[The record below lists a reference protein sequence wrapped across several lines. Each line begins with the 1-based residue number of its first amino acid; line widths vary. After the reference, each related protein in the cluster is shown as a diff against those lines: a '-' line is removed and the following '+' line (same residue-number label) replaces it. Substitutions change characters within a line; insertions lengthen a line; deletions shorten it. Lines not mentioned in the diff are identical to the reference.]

1 MATGKV
7 RIFELAKELGLSSK
21 DLIGLFERLGLEAK
35 NQLSVVD
42 DPIADLVRGV
52 LLGGSSNKGAAK
64 AAAGGATAVAPPPPA
79 PAPAKAPSAARPAT
93 PAPAP
98 APAEPVPTLKR
109 VTSAPRRTAKT
120 ATAAAAT
127 AAPGAASAQASA
139 VAVPSAN
146 ESFPASEPDAEAPQI
161 AAAAGKAVAAGATT
175 VSGAPDA
182 VAAKPVSASVPLSE
196 AASPLVTPLP
206 NGEAAAVAAP
216 DSASGASAPLAP
228 AVTAAAIAAESAE
241 TDASDATVPG
251 GGNGATGTGSARPAS
266 PAPRI
271 VGTPRPRAP
280 GSPAPRL
287 VGSPPPRLVGSP
299 PPRQAPAG
307 NTPMPPKT
315 RLPAAAV
322 DNTPVPTLR
331 PVPAGQSSIV
341 APRPP
346 APPAQPPT
354 NGIAA
359 SASPGPQTG
368 MPGRPGVAPRPGQL
382 GAPGQGYRPQVP
394 APPPQAGAPG
404 APIGRR
410 PVGNGP
416 FRPLTPPAGGAAG
429 GGARPFTPRPPGAP
443 GAPLTQGGPTPSSG
457 GGGPRGPQGRGGD
470 RDRNGAKKDRET
482 EMLLEKERQRKKRGG
497 SLEAPVA
504 STTLETIEI
513 PDVLTVQELA
523 TSMIIPAKDVIKELI
538 KMGTMATIN
547 QNIPA
552 TVAQNVAK
560 KFGFNAVIKEAG
572 EEVVVEQEEDRPELL
587 STRPPVV
594 TVLGHVDHGK
604 TSLLDRIRSAS
615 VAAGEAGGIT
625 QRIGA
630 YTVDRGDQKVT
641 FIDTPGHEAFTAMRA
656 RGAKVT
662 DVAILVVAADDGV
675 MPQTLE
681 AISHIKAAGVPI
693 VVAINKMD
701 KEDAQPDRVKS
712 QLSEQ
717 GLQPVEWG
725 GKTEMVH
732 VSARTGEGID
742 QLLETVL
749 LEAELRDLKANK
761 TRRAQGVVI
770 ESALDKGRGAVATV
784 LIQNGTLRAGDVVV
798 VGSAFGK
805 IRALV
810 DDKGKQVKKAGPSIP
825 VEIMGLSEV
834 PSAGDTLMV
843 VSDERVARE
852 AAAKRST
859 RRKDVAIAATNG
871 PRVSLETFMNT
882 PADGARKNLNLILKA
897 DGQGAV
903 EALRSRLEGL
913 SNAEVDLRVIY
924 AGVGAITPNDV
935 NLASASNAVLIGF
948 NIRPDETVKRLSENE
963 QVDIRFYNVIY
974 DVENDLKKA
983 MLGMLAPKFREVILG
998 RAEVR
1003 EVFKV
1008 SKVGTIAGCYV
1019 QSGKLTR
1026 NAKVRIL
1033 RDSAVVFESELES
1046 LRRFK
1051 DDVKEVAENFE
1062 CGVQIA
1068 KFSDLKEGDVIEA
1081 FTSELVAP
1089 EAVPA

>member
-21 DLIGLFERLGLEAK
+21 DLIGLFERLGFEAK
-35 NQLSVVD
+35 NQLAVVEP
-42 DPIADLVRGV
+42 PIAELVRGV
-52 LLGGSSNKGAAK
+52 LLGGAGAK
-64 AAAGGATAVAPPPPA
+64 AKSSAGGGTAVAEPPA
-79 PAPAKAPSAARPAT
+79 PPA
-93 PAPAP
+93 APAP
-98 APAEPVPTLKR
+98 APRAK
-109 VTSAPRRTAKT
+109 KT
-120 ATAAAAT
+120 ASTAAAAAA
-127 AAPGAASAQASA
+127 AAPSEPVPALKPVAAPKRTKAAAAAAAETAVETPQVAASAP
-139 VAVPSAN
+139 VAAAPV
-146 ESFPASEPDAEAPQI
+146 AEAPAQPV
-161 AAAAGKAVAAGATT
+161 AAASEAPVAAVTPP
-175 VSGAPDA
+175 PDA
-182 VAAKPVSASVPLSE
+182 PPAPPAAPPGTGSVPRPVSAGPRIVS
-196 AASPLVTPLP
+196 
-206 NGEAAAVAAP
+206 
-216 DSASGASAPLAP
+216 
-228 AVTAAAIAAESAE
+228 
-241 TDASDATVPG
+241 
-251 GGNGATGTGSARPAS
+251 S

-271 VGTPRPRAP
+271 VGTPRPVVGSRPAP
-280 GSPAPRL
+280 GTAPLR
-287 VGSPPPRLVGSP
+287 PR
-299 PPRQAPAG
+299 
-307 NTPMPPKT
+307 PMPPQ
-315 RLPAAAV
+315 PI
-322 DNTPVPTLR
+322 DNSPVPTLR

-341 APRPP
+341 KPRTPDEP
-346 APPAQPPT
+346 AGGDADTIQPGM
-354 NGIAA
+354 NI
-359 SASPGPQTG
+359 G
-368 MPGRPGVAPRPGQL
+368 MPDRPGVPRPGQP
-382 GAPGQGYRPQVP
+382 GAPGQGFRPL
-394 APPPQAGAPG
+394 APGQQPPRPGQPGVPG
-404 APIGRR
+404 APIQNRR
-410 PVGNGP
+410 PVGNGA
-416 FRPLTPPAGGAAG
+416 FRALTPPGVGGPP
-429 GGARPFTPRPPGAP
+429 RPFTPRPPGAP
-443 GAPLTQGGPTPSSG
+443 GAPMQQGGAMPSSG
-457 GGGPRGPQGRGGD
+457 SGRGGGRGGRHD
-470 RDRNGAKKDRET
+470 SGGAKKDRET
-482 EMLLEKERQRKKRGG
+482 EMLLEKERRRKKSQG
-497 SLEAPVA
+497 LYEAP
-504 STTLETIEI
+504 SPTSGMETIEI

-523 TSMIIPAKDVIKELI
+523 TSMIVPAKDVIKELI

-552 TVAQNVAK
+552 QTAQNIAK

-587 STRPPVV
+587 TPRPPVI

-604 TSLLDRIRSAS
+604 TSLLDRIRSAN
-615 VAAGEAGGIT
+615 VAGGEAGGIT

-630 YTVDRGDQKVT
+630 YTIDHGDQKLT

-675 MPQTLE
+675 MPQTRE

-701 KEDAQPDRVKS
+701 REDASPDRVKS
-712 QLSEQ
+712 QLAEE
-717 GLQPVEWG
+717 GLQPADWG
-725 GKTEMVH
+725 GKVEMIP
-732 VSARTGEGID
+732 VSARTGDGIE

-749 LEAELRDLKANK
+749 LEAELRELKANK
-761 TRRAQGVVI
+761 QRRAQGVVI

-784 LIQNGTLRAGDVVV
+784 LVQNGTLRTGDVVV
-798 VGSAFGK
+798 VGGAFGK

-852 AAAKRST
+852 AAAKRAV

-871 PRVSLETFMNT
+871 PRMSLENFM
-882 PADGARKNLNLILKA
+882 ALGASGGKKSLNLILKA
-897 DGQGAV
+897 DGNGAV
-903 EALRSRLEGL
+903 EALRARVEGL
-913 SNAEVDLRVIY
+913 SGEEVDIRVIL

-983 MLGMLAPKFREVILG
+983 MLGMLAPKYREVILG

-1019 QSGKLTR
+1019 QNGKLTR
-1026 NAKVRIL
+1026 NAKVRIM

-1051 DDVKEVAENFE
+1051 DDVKEVAENYE

-1068 KFSDLKEGDVIEA
+1068 RYSDLKPGDIIEA
-1081 FTSELVAP
+1081 YASELVAP
-1089 EAVPA
+1089 DLVPA

>member
-1 MATGKV
+1 MPTGKV

-21 DLIGLFERLGLEAK
+21 DLIGLFAKLGLEAK
-35 NQLSVVD
+35 NQLAVVEP
-42 DPIADLVRGV
+42 PIADLVRGV
-52 LLGGSSNKGAAK
+52 LLGGAKNAAK
-64 AAAGGATAVAPPPPA
+64 SGGTAVAAPPA
-79 PAPAKAPSAARPAT
+79 PATSAPSNGNGAAPVRAVAS
-93 PAPAP
+93 APA
-98 APAEPVPTLKR
+98 APAERVPTLKP
-109 VTSAPRRTAKT
+109 VTAAPRRAK
-120 ATAAAAT
+120 AAVAGAPGDESGVVAPAAAAPASAST
-127 AAPGAASAQASA
+127 DVAASASEPVTSEPAA
-139 VAVPSAN
+139 TPDVPSAPLG
-146 ESFPASEPDAEAPQI
+146 PAPRI
-161 AAAAGKAVAAGATT
+161 VG
-175 VSGAPDA
+175 
-182 VAAKPVSASVPLSE
+182 
-196 AASPLVTPLP
+196 
-206 NGEAAAVAAP
+206 
-216 DSASGASAPLAP
+216 
-228 AVTAAAIAAESAE
+228 
-241 TDASDATVPG
+241 
-251 GGNGATGTGSARPAS
+251 S

-271 VGTPRPRAP
+271 VG
-280 GSPAPRL
+280 GPAPRL
-287 VGSPPPRLVGSP
+287 VGTPQPRPSS
-299 PPRQAPAG
+299 
-307 NTPMPPKT
+307 NS
-315 RLPAAAV
+315 
-322 DNTPVPTLR
+322 DNGPVPTLR
-331 PVPAGQSSIV
+331 PVPAGRSSIA
-341 APRPP
+341 APRPASP
-346 APPAQPPT
+346 DAP
-354 NGIAA
+354 GFGA
-359 SASPGPQTG
+359 SASPGPQVG
-368 MPGRPGVAPRPGQL
+368 MPGRPGVAPRPGQPS
-382 GAPGQGYRPQVP
+382 APGQGYRPGQPLQQPRPGVP
-394 APPPQAGAPG
+394 GVTGTPGGAPG
-404 APIGRR
+404 APGRR
-410 PVGNGP
+410 PAGNGP
-416 FRPLTPPAGGAAG
+416 FRPLTPPAGP
-429 GGARPFTPRPPGAP
+429 RPFTPRPPGAP
-443 GAPLTQGGPTPSSG
+443 GTPLTQPGGGPSPSS
-457 GGGPRGPQGRGGD
+457 GGPRGPQPRGRGGAD
-470 RDRNGAKKDRET
+470 RSGAKKDRET
-482 EMLLEKERQRKKRGG
+482 EMLLEKERRRKKNQGDDRPAVTG
-497 SLEAPVA
+497 S
-504 STTLETIEI
+504 TLETIEI

-523 TSMIIPAKDVIKELI
+523 TSMIVPAKDVIKELI
-538 KMGTMATIN
+538 KIGTMATIN

-552 TVAQNVAK
+552 QTAQNVAR

-587 STRPPVV
+587 TPRPPVV

-604 TSLLDRIRSAS
+604 TSLLDKIRFAN

-630 YTVDRGDQKVT
+630 YTVERNDQKVT

-675 MPQTLE
+675 MPQTIE
-681 AISHIKAAGVPI
+681 AISHIKAANVPI
-693 VVAINKMD
+693 VVAMNKMD

-725 GKTEMVH
+725 GKTEMVP
-732 VSARTGEGID
+732 VSARTGDGID

-761 TRRAQGVVI
+761 TRRATGVVI

-784 LIQNGTLRAGDVVV
+784 LIQNGTLRTGDVVV

-825 VEIMGLSEV
+825 VEIMGLSDV

-871 PRVSLETFMNT
+871 PRVSLESFMAT
-882 PADGARKNLNLILKA
+882 SPEGGRKALNLILKA

-903 EALRSRLEGL
+903 EALRGRVESL
-913 SNAEVDLRVIY
+913 SNQEVDIRVIY

-963 QVDIRFYNVIY
+963 LVDIRFYQVIY

-983 MLGMLAPKFREVILG
+983 MLGMLAPKFREIILG

-1051 DDVKEVAENFE
+1051 DDVREVAENFE

-1089 EAVPA
+1089 EPVPA

>member
-1 MATGKV
+1 VQPLARQPGCEKDDMASGKV

-21 DLIGLFERLGLEAK
+21 ELIGLFERLGLEAK

-42 DPIADLVRGV
+42 DKVADLVRGV
-52 LLGGSSNKGAAK
+52 LLGGGSKGAPK
-64 AAAGGATAVAPPPPA
+64 AAPAVASGASGGIAVAPPPSAADSA
-79 PAPAKAPSAARPAT
+79 PAPAAAPELAPAAPAKAESVAAAPTADGSNGVAAAAPTPEQPQAIAAPAPSAPAAANGTPAGTPGLQTSPAEAPAAGPTPVRFST
-93 PAPAP
+93 PAPRLAP
-98 APAEPVPTLKR
+98 PRPAAASAAPPAAA
-109 VTSAPRRTAKT
+109 TSAP
-120 ATAAAAT
+120 
-127 AAPGAASAQASA
+127 PPVV
-139 VAVPSAN
+139 VALPVADEADPKP
-146 ESFPASEPDAEAPQI
+146 PAD
-161 AAAAGKAVAAGATT
+161 
-175 VSGAPDA
+175 
-182 VAAKPVSASVPLSE
+182 
-196 AASPLVTPLP
+196 
-206 NGEAAAVAAP
+206 
-216 DSASGASAPLAP
+216 
-228 AVTAAAIAAESAE
+228 
-241 TDASDATVPG
+241 
-251 GGNGATGTGSARPAS
+251 GTGSTGTPPVG
-266 PAPRI
+266 PAPRT
-271 VGTPRPRAP
+271 VGGPAPRLV

-287 VGSPPPRLVGSP
+287 VGGPAPRLVGSP
-299 PPRQAPAG
+299 APRLAPGAQ
-307 NTPMPPKT
+307 PV
-315 RLPAAAV
+315 RARPAAGV
-322 DNTPVPTLR
+322 DGPIPTLR
-331 PVPAGQSSIV
+331 PVPQGQSSIA
-341 APRPP
+341 APRP
-346 APPAQPPT
+346 AAQD
-354 NGIAA
+354 GDVAA
-359 SASPGPQTG
+359 ADAGAQA
-368 MPGRPGVAPRPGQL
+368 GRPGVAPPPGQLAAPGQPFRPGQP
-382 GAPGQGYRPQVP
+382 GAPVR
-394 APPPQAGAPG
+394 PG
-404 APIGRR
+404 APIPGRR

-416 FRPLTPPAGGAAG
+416 FRPLAPPAGGMPPVG
-429 GGARPFTPRPPGAP
+429 PRPFTPRPPGTPAAP
-443 GAPLTQGGPTPSSG
+443 GAPGSGGPSPSS
-457 GGGPRGPQGRGGD
+457 GGPRGPQPRGRGGD
-470 RDRNGAKKDRET
+470 HSGGKRDRET
-482 EMLLEKERQRKKRGG
+482 EMLLEKERRRKKNGG
-497 SLEAPVA
+497 DRVPVA
-504 STTLETIEI
+504 TSTLETIEI

-523 TSMIIPAKDVIKELI
+523 TSMIVPAKDVIKELI

-552 TVAQNVAK
+552 TTAQNVAK

-587 STRPPVV
+587 TSRPPVV

-604 TSLLDRIRSAS
+604 TSLLDRIRSAN
-615 VAAGEAGGIT
+615 VASGEAGGIT

-630 YTVDRGDQKVT
+630 YTVERNDQMVT

-701 KEDAQPDRVKS
+701 REDASPDRVKS

-717 GLQPVEWG
+717 GLQPVDWG
-725 GKTEMVH
+725 GKVEMVP
-732 VSARTGEGID
+732 VSARTGDGID
-742 QLLETVL
+742 LLLETVL

-784 LIQNGTLRAGDVVV
+784 LVQNGTLRTGDVVV

-834 PSAGDTLMV
+834 PSAGDSLMV

-859 RRKDVAIAATNG
+859 RRKDVAIAATSG
-871 PRVSLETFMNT
+871 PRVSLESFMAT
-882 PADGARKNLNLILKA
+882 GVDGGRKSLNLILKA

-903 EALRSRLEGL
+903 EALRGRVEGL
-913 SNAEVDLRVIY
+913 SNAEADIRVIL

-935 NLASASNAVLIGF
+935 NLASASNGVLIGF
-948 NIRPDETVKRLSENE
+948 NIRPDETVKRLAENE
-963 QVDIRFYNVIY
+963 QVDLRFYTVIY

-983 MLGMLAPKFREVILG
+983 LIGMLAPKFREIILG

-1051 DDVKEVAENFE
+1051 DDVKEVAENYE

-1068 KFSDLKEGDVIEA
+1068 KFSDLKDGDVIEA
-1081 FTSELVAP
+1081 YTSELVAP
-1089 EAVPA
+1089 ELVAN